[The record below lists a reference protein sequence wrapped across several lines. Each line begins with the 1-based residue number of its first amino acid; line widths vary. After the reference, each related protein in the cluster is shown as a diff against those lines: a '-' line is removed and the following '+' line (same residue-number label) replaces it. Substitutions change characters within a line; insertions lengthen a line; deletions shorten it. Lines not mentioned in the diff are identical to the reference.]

1 LYLAIEA
8 GNGTVQ
14 VVLREAADTRSL
26 RVAADVSAE
35 DAGRILGACG
45 LGVVIGDVAW
55 LTISALQR
63 LTLVA
68 VATDHD
74 ESAAYGFNAMIAYAG
89 DHDWLNPGQTHVQA
103 HVTST

>member
-1 LYLAIEA
+1 MYLAIGA

-14 VVLREAADTRSL
+14 VVLREAADMRSL

-35 DAGRILGACG
+35 DVGRILSACG

-55 LTISALQR
+55 LTVSALR
-63 LTLVA
+63 RLVA

-103 HVTST
+103 HVTGT